1 MATTNG
7 RNGEKN
13 TVVTCHHVHDVTVVI
28 AHDKT
33 VGTVVTA
40 AALAGALHSF
50 IVGEPAAFRA
60 VLHYWGVIVAGADD
74 HWAILLAI
82 PRMFGGNHESQ
93 H

>member
-1 MATTNG
+1 MANG

-13 TVVTCHHVHDVTVVI
+13 TVATCHHVHDVTVVI
-28 AHDKT
+28 ADDKT
-33 VGTVVTA
+33 VVITVVTA

-50 IVGEPAAFRA
+50 VVSVPAAFRA

-82 PRMFGGNHESQ
+82 SRMFGGYHESQ
-93 H
+93 Q